1 MNKNISNYILSLLL
15 SVYFRYVD
23 FAWVEM
29 ISNVQNSFV
38 SIVVF
43 WVPVS
48 TCARLLP
55 FEPSISQISDLSNVQ
70 HALGHARLVTL
81 SL

>member
-1 MNKNISNYILSLLL
+1 MNKNISHYIFSLLL

-38 SIVVF
+38 SVVVF
-43 WVPVS
+43 WVPVC
-48 TCARLLP
+48 TGARLLS

-81 SL
+81 PL